1 MKRLAARVDGI
12 FIRDPEERCNL
23 DAGGLHPC
31 FLAGVSCLSG
41 REHTMSLNS
50 SGKRVRRNMATA
62 RVIKFGKGQAVV
74 LPKEFRVNCKE
85 LEIWRNGDEIVL
97 REKGRGL
104 ERVVHL
110 LASLPND
117 VFPDGRKDDPPQ
129 RRKGL

>member
-1 MKRLAARVDGI
+1 
-12 FIRDPEERCNL
+12 
-23 DAGGLHPC
+23 
-31 FLAGVSCLSG
+31 
-41 REHTMSLNS
+41 
-50 SGKRVRRNMATA
+50 MATA